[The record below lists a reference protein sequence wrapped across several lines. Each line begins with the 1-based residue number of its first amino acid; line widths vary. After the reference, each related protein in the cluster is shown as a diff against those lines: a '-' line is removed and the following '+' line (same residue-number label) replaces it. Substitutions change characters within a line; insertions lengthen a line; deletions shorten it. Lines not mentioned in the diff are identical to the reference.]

1 MPDGRKNCMSA
12 SILEEAHERLREV
25 RLSEKQ
31 IGVRSQCGPFDPWP
45 HDFWSV
51 LKAFGP
57 YSDGF
62 GGLEASLWLVF
73 GWKSDLNQMKS
84 GEDELSGFRL
94 QLGAAP
100 NEVGEAL
107 EPTFGFLQLL

>member
-51 LKAFGP
+51 LNLLGRIQMV
-57 YSDGF
+57 
-62 GGLEASLWLVF
+62 LEAWRPHF
-73 GWKSDLNQMKS
+73 GWFLDGNQMKS
-84 GEDELSGFRL
+84 GEDELSGERL

-107 EPTFGFLQLL
+107 EPTFGFLELL